1 MTTPRG
7 SLQEPLH
14 MLEDGQEPAQ
24 TIRNATSPSQER
36 LLFLR
41 RCLAHPLRVAAVLPS
56 PPELGRL
63 IAEAIPD
70 PGPRFV
76 LEIGVGTGTVSR
88 ELLRRIPEEQLLLV
102 EVDDE
107 MCQWLRRRFP
117 RATVLHGNALE
128 LDRVLPAECRNG
140 NIAAVVSGIPVVHFS
155 TSSKR
160 IFVER
165 TFDAMSGKG
174 PLLQYTYLPV
184 PPLPRRAFDI
194 EATRAGMVFG
204 ALAPLFLWRF
214 TRRPR

>member
-1 MTTPRG
+1 
-7 SLQEPLH
+7 
-14 MLEDGQEPAQ
+14 MLEDGQETVQ
-24 TIRNATSPSQER
+24 TLRDATSPSQER

-41 RCLAHPLRVAAVLPS
+41 RYLAHPLRVAAVLPS

-63 IAEAIPD
+63 IAEEIPD
-70 PGPRFV
+70 PGQRFV

-107 MCQWLRRRFP
+107 MCRWLRRRFP
-117 RATVLHGNALE
+117 RATVVHGNALE
-128 LDRVLPAECRNG
+128 LDRILPAECRSG

-155 TSSKR
+155 MSSKR
-160 IFVER
+160 TFVEQA
-165 TFDAMSGKG
+165 FNAMSDEG

-184 PPLPRRAFDI
+184 PPLPRQAFDI
-194 EATRAGMVFG
+194 EATRAGVAFG
-204 ALAPLFLWRF
+204 PLAPLFLWRF